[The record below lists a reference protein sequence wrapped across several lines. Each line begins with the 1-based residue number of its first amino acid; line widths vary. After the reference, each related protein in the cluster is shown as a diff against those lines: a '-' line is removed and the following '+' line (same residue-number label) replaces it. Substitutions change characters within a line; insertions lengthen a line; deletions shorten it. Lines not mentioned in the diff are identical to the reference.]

1 MSLSILLKRKL
12 IASIFAVIT
21 IITILVCPFLRFDL
35 VYLSISLFASGFAML
50 LLSITALRSS
60 SNVVHMFRRKNLDER
75 EQNEVQRNT
84 NLIIRGILA
93 FVLIRIG
100 VGAAFNAVSSYSFY
114 PQYESNQIIFWLSVF
129 IFNFDTL
136 SIFGEIG
143 IVSIAL
149 LFAIPLLRDRDVE
162 DEQEEKEYSRFKKQS
177 IWIFKAV
184 SAVIIIATIS
194 GFASYTSL
202 RNRTSR
208 VIDNL
213 EQFTS
218 IRSTGNFDVN
228 IVIAEGPTKLTFSGP
243 EYLVGRFD
251 YAVRDQRSVNADG
264 YFSNHPTKGKE
275 LRLISTSRK
284 SISSIFGKLTVTIQ
298 TPKLDRIETDFN
310 TINSFSG
317 GCMSGEVVEIIA
329 RDGSNISNLC
339 VNATKQLNIN
349 YYPGYSYLKES
360 LDSLIVTSQIKIP
373 LVEAVGQSIDI
384 SRVSGNRLNIL
395 DGYFNQTLRYNRS
408 QFDEVKDS
416 LIQKQ

>member
-21 IITILVCPFLRFDL
+21 IITILACPFLRFDL

-100 VGAAFNAVSSYSFY
+100 VGAAFNAVSSNLSYSI
-114 PQYESNQIIFWLSVF
+114 YESNEILYYLSSF

-149 LFAIPLLRDRDVE
+149 LFAIPLLRDRDVD

-194 GFASYTSL
+194 GFAYYTSL

-218 IRSTGNFDVN
+218 ISTIGNFELN
-228 IVIAEGPTKLTFSGP
+228 IKIVEGPTKLTFSGP

-251 YAVRDQRSVNADG
+251 YIVKNQSSINTDNM
-264 YFSNHPTKGKE
+264 FSNHPAKGKE
-275 LRLISTSRK
+275 LTLISTSRK
-284 SISSIFGKLTVTIQ
+284 SISSIFGKLTVTVQ
-298 TPKLDRIETDFN
+298 TPKLDRIQTEYNSVT
-310 TINSFSG
+310 SFSG
-317 GCMSGEVVEIIA
+317 GCMSGEIVEVVA
-329 RDGSNISNLC
+329 RSGSNISNLC
-339 VNATKQLNIN
+339 VNAAKQLNIN
-349 YYPGYSYLKES
+349 YYPDYNRYTGDNS
-360 LDSLIVTSQIKIP
+360 DSLVVSSQSKIP
-373 LVEAVGQSIDI
+373 LIEASGANIDL
-384 SRVSGNRLNIL
+384 SRVTGGKLSIIGG
-395 DGYFNQTLRYNRS
+395 DFNQSLIYNKA
-408 QFDEVKDS
+408 QFDEVKDT
-416 LIQKQ
+416 LIQ